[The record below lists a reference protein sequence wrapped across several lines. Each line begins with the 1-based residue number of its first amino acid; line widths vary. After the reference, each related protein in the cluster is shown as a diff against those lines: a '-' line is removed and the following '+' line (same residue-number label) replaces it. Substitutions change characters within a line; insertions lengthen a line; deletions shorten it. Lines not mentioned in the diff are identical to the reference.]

1 MNCLNCYCHVN
12 RTKRTEVATIWS
24 LAGNH
29 LWAVDRNTSAWTY
42 LMLNK
47 QAGLPVCI
55 SRHCLGRKRTDEF
68 NDDLR
73 VGRNIL
79 IWSSTSTRAT
89 HVFSRDTRILTF
101 WSPCKYHGSRPF
113 LSTFPAWL
121 WYIWTLTVLQFIDKI
136 VYIDS
141 YIHDTFNYS
150 L

>member
-29 LWAVDRNTSAWTY
+29 LWAVDRNTSAWTF

-68 NDDLR
+68 NDDPR

-79 IWSSTSTRAT
+79 VYLYGQVQARGRRTCFLVIPVYWHFDLLWNIMVHALFYRHSQRGYDTSE
-89 HVFSRDTRILTF
+89 H
-101 WSPCKYHGSRPF
+101 
-113 LSTFPAWL
+113 
-121 WYIWTLTVLQFIDKI
+121 
-136 VYIDS
+136 
-141 YIHDTFNYS
+141 
-150 L
+150 